1 MDENVDYQTE
11 HDVVLWLSEQD
22 EAAARRL
29 MAALYPQVIRIVR
42 NHLPRGMDEQDLSQE
57 VFVRLFNSLDRYDPS
72 RPLEN
77 WVSRLAVNVCLNALR
92 SRQRRPELRWSDL
105 TDEEQR
111 VIDTLAQE
119 NSDCEPP
126 YRESQSLLATLL
138 EGLSAEDRLVVTL
151 LHLEERPL
159 TEIREL
165 TGWPVAVIKM
175 RAFRARRKLRKMLAA
190 LDRQRPQ

>member
-1 MDENVDYQTE
+1 MENYFQY
-11 HDVVLWLSEQD
+11 DVVLWLRERD

-29 MAALYPQVIRIVR
+29 IDALYPQVIRIVR
-42 NHLPRGMDEQDLSQE
+42 NHLLRGMDEQDLSQE
-57 VFVRLFNSLDRYDPS
+57 VFVRFFNSLDRYDPS

-92 SRQRRPELRWSDL
+92 ARQRRPELRWSDL
-105 TDEEQR
+105 SDPEQQA
-111 VIDTLAQE
+111 VDALAQE
-119 NSDCEPP
+119 RPESEPP
-126 YRESQSLLATLL
+126 YREAKTLLETLL
-138 EGLSAEDRLVVTL
+138 EGLSAEDRLVVSL

-190 LDRQRPQ
+190 LERQRRQE